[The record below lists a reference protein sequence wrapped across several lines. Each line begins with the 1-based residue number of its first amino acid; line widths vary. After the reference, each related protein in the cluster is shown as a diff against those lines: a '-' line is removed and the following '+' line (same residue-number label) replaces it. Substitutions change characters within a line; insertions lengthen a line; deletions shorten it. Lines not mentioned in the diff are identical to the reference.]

1 MFKKSNTFQM
11 VPILLKLHCSLT
23 ENSIN
28 REVCSLGP
36 DNMVSCV
43 PLQIDF
49 KSIGFPHILRFG
61 LLSLSHP
68 FPSFTT
74 RSPLLV
80 KYKYCITFCPGLSV
94 FQKYLVPFL
103 TYVSSSGFCFFSLA
117 CDFYSSFKIS
127 RVNQI
132 HIRALCFCISSP
144 RI

>member
-11 VPILLKLHCSLT
+11 VPILSKLHCSLT

-36 DNMVSCV
+36 NNMVSCV

-49 KSIGFPHILRFG
+49 KSIGFPQILRFG

-80 KYKYCITFCPGLSV
+80 KYKYCITFCPVLSV

-103 TYVSSSGFCFFSLA
+103 TYISSSGIFFSVA
-117 CDFYSSFKIS
+117 CDIYSSFKIS
-127 RVNQI
+127 TE
-132 HIRALCFCISSP
+132 
-144 RI
+144 